1 MFDTSLSEQVTRV
14 GGLLGDASVS
24 TFARFEAIIQA
35 KQLLE
40 AAEAATVAQLAREHA
55 WDESDEYEMDGLRP
69 IRFGADG
76 TQLVDETLPLEI
88 AAAKGITV
96 TTAIWFLRDTIN
108 LEARHPNTWTAVQ
121 DGRIPLWRG
130 NEVASVC
137 AWLSKDQALQVD
149 TRLRHVLGQV
159 SWRRVR
165 QMLRAAIKV
174 VDPDGQGRET
184 QLTARFCDVR
194 ETGEPTSR
202 EITAM
207 VDAADATFF
216 DTTIRQIADALQ
228 TQGDTGNLDQRRGKA
243 VGVIANPA
251 AALQLINQTGGNVAL
266 PKTQVYVHMFDETPT
281 AGEGLARVEGQGPV
295 MVAHLKHVL
304 GHSNVRLTQVVHT
317 SNDFMVDQYEIPDRI
332 RETVV
337 LRDNYEPFPW
347 SATPARHLDLDHTVA
362 YLPGRS
368 GQTRPS
374 NLGPLSRRVHRAK
387 THGGFQ
393 VKQLEP
399 GVFAWITPHGQQFLI
414 GPNGTTTKI
423 TPPKPPPNPADNICP
438 F

>member
-1 MFDTSLSEQVTRV
+1 MFDTSLGERVTRV
-14 GGLLGDASVS
+14 GGLLGDATVS
-24 TFARFEAIIQA
+24 TFARFEAIIQL

-55 WDESDEYEMDGLRP
+55 WSESDEYEMIGLRP

-96 TTAIWFLRDTIN
+96 ATAIWYIRDTVN
-108 LEARHPNTWTAVQ
+108 LEARHPSVWTAVQ
-121 DGRIPLWRG
+121 DGRIPLWRANQVSG
-130 NEVASVC
+130 LC
-137 AWLSKDQALQVD
+137 GWLSRDQALQVD
-149 TRLRHVLGQV
+149 SRLRHVVGQV

-165 QMLRAAIKV
+165 QVLNAALAT
-174 VDPDGQGRET
+174 VDPDGFGRQT
-184 QLTARFCDVR
+184 QLTSRYCDVR

-202 EITAM
+202 EITAW

-228 TQGDTGNLDQRRGKA
+228 TQGDTGNLDQRRAKA
-243 VGVIANPA
+243 VGVIANPT
-251 AALQLINQTGGNVAL
+251 AALELINQSGVKAPL
-266 PKTQVYVHMFDETPT
+266 PKTQVYVHMFDETLA

-304 GHSNVRLTQVVHT
+304 GHSNVRLTQVIHT
-317 SNDFMVDQYEIPDRI
+317 SNDFAVDQYEVPDRL
-332 RETVV
+332 REAVV
-337 LRDNYEPFPW
+337 LRNNFEVFPW

-362 YLPGRS
+362 CLPGRP

-399 GVFAWITPHGQQFLI
+399 GVFAWLTPHGQQFLI
-414 GPNGTTTKI
+414 GPNGTTTQI
-423 TPPKPPPNPADNICP
+423 HPPKPPPNPADDICP